1 MRAILVAI
9 LAMVCLAAAQ
19 KNRGNRPK
27 PSMRDRQERQK
38 DLFWF
43 KVGDEDTEACKEVD
57 EATVEIVPGAPG
69 DSCKEDEERFCFCGK
84 KGAAETSN
92 WKFICGTCIKNK
104 PFSFKIER
112 PDDPRSLKE
121 KVKDR
126 LKKRFG
132 GNKPE
137 QDG

>member
-1 MRAILVAI
+1 MYLSRLKLTFLEKKRKKKDYFLV
-9 LAMVCLAAAQ
+9 V
-19 KNRGNRPK
+19 
-27 PSMRDRQERQK
+27 RDNFQPLRCR
-38 DLFWF
+38 
-43 KVGDEDTEACKEVD
+43 
-57 EATVEIVPGAPG
+57 
-69 DSCKEDEERFCFCGK
+69 
-84 KGAAETSN
+84 
-92 WKFICGTCIKNK
+92 CIKNK

-132 GNKPE
+132 GKKQE

>member
-9 LAMVCLAAAQ
+9 LAMACLAAAQ

-27 PSMRDRQERQK
+27 PSLRDRQERQK

-69 DSCKEDEERFCFCGK
+69 DSCKVRRCSQHITN
-84 KGAAETSN
+84 AN
-92 WKFICGTCIKNK
+92 
-104 PFSFKIER
+104 
-112 PDDPRSLKE
+112 LKMQLYF
-121 KVKDR
+121 R
-126 LKKRFG
+126 LH
-132 GNKPE
+132 
-137 QDG
+137 